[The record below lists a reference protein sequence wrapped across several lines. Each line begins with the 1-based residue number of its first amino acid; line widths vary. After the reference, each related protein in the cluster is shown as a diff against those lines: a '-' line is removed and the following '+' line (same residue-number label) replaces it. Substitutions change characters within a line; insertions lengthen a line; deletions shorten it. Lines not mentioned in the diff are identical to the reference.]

1 MNAAFRLFLSL
12 LICLVLPMHVGAVP
26 LVDGACPNAQV
37 AVMKAM
43 PVPSSPTADCLSAGD
58 NHTPPMGALCKV
70 GTACSFTVSAPLP
83 TSHFFIAQDQ
93 GSGFT
98 AAPPHFVLQD
108 FPQTLL
114 RPPILG

>member
-43 PVPSSPTADCLSAGD
+43 PATSSPSADCQSISD
-58 NHTPPMGALCKV
+58 KHTPPMGALCKA
-70 GTACSFTVSAPLP
+70 GTACNFTVSVPLP
-83 TSHFFIAQDQ
+83 ASHFLIAQDP
-93 GSGFT
+93 GSDFT
-98 AAPPHFVLQD
+98 AVPHYFVLQD
-108 FPQTLL
+108 FPRTLL